1 MAESL
6 RSQLERP
13 GLITVPGVFDA
24 MGALVARQAGF
35 SAVSVTGNGLSAYLM
50 GRPDMGLVTMSEVV
64 AQTRYIAAAAGV
76 PVIADAD
83 TGYGGPLNVYRAVLE
98 LAKAGAAAIH
108 IEDQPNPKKC
118 AYLGGPPL
126 VVEIPEAV
134 QRLRAAR
141 AAADAGGILLIARTD
156 AHRGHG
162 IDEVVRRAEAY
173 AAAGADMIFSATV
186 GSLEEVRRLAEA
198 VALPIMVNMNTSAAI
213 AGATATE
220 LEQAGARVALYPSI
234 LRNAVLKSMQQVLA
248 QFRQDGHLGNVRPL
262 LATNEAYEE
271 ILGTAEWVRLE
282 RELSEP
288 GER

>member
-1 MAESL
+1 MHL
-6 RSQLERP
+6 REQLGRP
-13 GLITVPGVFDA
+13 GLIVVPSVFDA
-24 MGALVARQAGF
+24 MGALVCKQAGF

-83 TGYGGPLNVYRAVLE
+83 TGYGGPLNIYRAVME
-98 LAKAGAAAIH
+98 LGQAGAAAIH
-108 IEDQPNPKKC
+108 IEDQVNPKKC
-118 AYLGGPPL
+118 AYLGGPP
-126 VVEIPEAV
+126 VVAPLTDAV

-141 AAADAGGILLIARTD
+141 AGADAAGILLIARTD

-162 IDEVVRRAEAY
+162 IDEVIRRAEAY
-173 AAAGADMIFSATV
+173 AAAGADAIFSATI

-198 VALPIMVNMNTSAAI
+198 VNLPVMVNMNTSAAI
-213 AGATATE
+213 AEATVAE
-220 LEQAGARVALYPSI
+220 LEQAGAKLAIYPSL

-248 QFRQDGHLGNVRPL
+248 QFRQDGHLGTVRER
-262 LATNEAYEE
+262 LASGEEYEE
-271 ILGTAEWVRLE
+271 ILKTSEWVRLE
-282 RELSEP
+282 QELAEP